1 VDGNIQEKYMK
12 NKCLSVMLLAG
23 SLVGPVLAQDAAEEE
38 SGPWS
43 GEIALGYL
51 SAQGNTDS
59 TSATFEFKVGYAV
72 NAWHHDLGGRAFG
85 SSEEGVTT
93 AENYKLAWK
102 SAYDF
107 TAKDYT
113 FGTLDWNKNR
123 FSGYPQQ
130 TFAIVG
136 YGRRVLDSEKFVLN
150 LEAGVGYADQKKIVD
165 DVLGIEE
172 NEDGGV
178 GRLGGNFIWN
188 FSDTANFEQLLNVSA
203 ASANTYWES
212 VSRVRASLIGSLS
225 LGISYTVQANSD
237 VAPGIEKSDRF
248 TAITLDYTF

>member
-1 VDGNIQEKYMK
+1 MK
-12 NKCLSVMLLAG
+12 LRHLSVALLAG
-23 SLVGPVLAQDAAEEE
+23 SMVGPVSAQDAAEAE

-43 GEIALGYL
+43 GEVGLGYL
-51 SAQGNTDS
+51 SSQGNTDS

-136 YGRRVLDSEKFVLN
+136 YGRRILDSEKFILN
-150 LEAGVGYADQKKIVD
+150 LEAGVGYADQKKVID
-165 DVLGIEE
+165 PVLDITE

-178 GRLGGNFIWN
+178 GRLGGDFIWN
-188 FSDTANFEQLLNVSA
+188 FSDTAHFEQLLNVSA
-203 ASANTYWES
+203 ASANTFWES